1 MIPPAECTIDRP
13 GAPVFE
19 LRELPPASEQARHAI
34 EAARQAIDYADD
46 VRVYAVEGDE
56 LHNRCAQWA
65 RQVMETEQ

>member
-1 MIPPAECTIDRP
+1 MIPPAECTISREGP
-13 GAPVFE
+13 PLFV

-34 EAARQAIDYADD
+34 EAARQAIDFADE

-65 RQVMETEQ
+65 RQVMDTEQ